1 MMLAA
6 RLLVMILGA
15 IAVAN
20 GQALTGLV
28 RSAEEGP
35 MEGVLVSAQMTKS
48 SSNGTVN
55 TPITITVVTDSTG
68 RYTFPRNRLDPGR
81 YTLRIRA
88 TGYDLPNSEND
99 PGPVDIAAN
108 KTATADLKLAK
119 TKDLAAQLSNA
130 EWLLSMPGPDDQKS
144 FLLNCVNCHR
154 LDFITR
160 SRHTSAEFLQVMERM
175 STYANQSTPLKPQ
188 RRKAQRLLENRGES
202 LRLARERQAAYMSGV
217 NLSAGSTWNYALK
230 TLPRPKAKGTQV
242 IITEYDLPR
251 KTIQPHDVIVDSADI
266 VWYSNFGEQEIGKF
280 DPRTG
285 KLTEYSVPIT
295 KPGWPLGELGLRA
308 DRQGNLWFG
317 VSFQATVAK
326 FDPKTEKFQMFP
338 LTGEFNQDM
347 TQVNMASP
355 QSSHVDGK
363 VWLQNNGFAMIH
375 RLDPA
380 TGKFEDFAPFK
391 DAKEGENHNIY
402 DVIPDSHNNAYF
414 TDFYAEHIGRIDAK
428 TGQIKLFPTPT
439 RASAPRR
446 AQMDAEDRLWIGEYR
461 GNRIAM
467 FDTKTERFTE
477 WEAPT
482 PFSAPYDVTL
492 DKQGY
497 AWTGSMSS
505 DRVLRLDPKSGQF
518 TEYLM
523 PRFTNI
529 RRVFVDNSGPK
540 PVLWIGNNHGASI
553 LKVEPLDE

>member
-1 MMLAA
+1 MQAA
-6 RLLVMILGA
+6 RRIVWIAAVLGILEVGH
-15 IAVAN
+15 

-35 MEGVLVSAQMTKS
+35 MEGVLVSAQR
-48 SSNGTVN
+48 VN
-55 TPITITVVTDSTG
+55 TPVTVTVVSDASG
-68 RYTFPRNRLDPGR
+68 RYSFPRTRLEPGR

-88 TGYDLPNSEND
+88 TGYDLDD
-99 PGPVDIAAN
+99 PGPVEITAA
-108 KTATADLKLAK
+108 KTASADLKLAK
-119 TKDLAAQLSNA
+119 TKDLASQLSNA

-160 SRHTSAEFLQVMERM
+160 SRHTSAEFIQVMERM
-175 STYANQSTPLKPQ
+175 GGYANSATPLKPQ
-188 RRKAQRLLENRGES
+188 RRKAERLLEDRGES
-202 LRLARERQAAYMSGV
+202 RRLARERQAAYMSTV
-217 NLSAGSTWNYALK
+217 NLRTGPTWNYDLK
-230 TLPRPKAKGTQV
+230 TLPRPQGKGTQV
-242 IITEYDLPR
+242 IVTEYDLPR
-251 KTIQPHDVIVDSADI
+251 KTIQPHDVIVDSAGI

-280 DPRTG
+280 DPKTAR
-285 KLTEYSVPIT
+285 LTEFTIPVT
-295 KPGWPLGELGLRA
+295 KPGWPLGELGLRS

-317 VSFQATVAK
+317 VSFQATIAK

-338 LTGEFNQDM
+338 LAGEFNKDM
-347 TQVNMASP
+347 TQINMASP

-428 TGQIKLFPTPT
+428 TGKISLFPTPT

-461 GNRIAM
+461 GNRIGM
-467 FDTKTERFTE
+467 FDTKTERFKE

-553 LKVEPLDE
+553 VKVEPLDE

>member
-1 MMLAA
+1 MMHAA
-6 RLLVMILGA
+6 RHLAL
-15 IAVAN
+15 IAAFFGIVN

-28 RSAEEGP
+28 RSTEEGP
-35 MEGVLVSAQMTKS
+35 LEGVLVSAQR
-48 SSNGTVN
+48 VN
-55 TPITITVVTDSTG
+55 TPVSVTVVSDTSG
-68 RYTFPRNRLDPGR
+68 RYSFPGARLEPGR
-81 YTLRIRA
+81 YTIRVRA
-88 TGYDLPNSEND
+88 TGYDLQDS
-99 PGPVDIAAN
+99 GTVDIAAG
-108 KTATADLKLAK
+108 KTASADLKLTK
-119 TKDLAAQLSNA
+119 TKDLASQLSNA
-130 EWLLSMPGPDDQKS
+130 EWLLSMPGSDDQKS

-160 SRHTSAEFLQVMERM
+160 SRHTSAEFIQVMERM

-188 RRKAQRLLENRGES
+188 RRKAERLLEDHGES
-202 LRLARERQAAYMSGV
+202 RRLAREHQAAYLSTV
-217 NLSAGSTWNYALK
+217 NLSAGPAWKYGLK
-230 TLPRPKAKGTQV
+230 TLPRPKGKGTQV

-251 KTIQPHDVIVDSADI
+251 KTIQPHDVIVDPGGI

-280 DPRTG
+280 DPKTG
-285 KLTEYSVPIT
+285 KLTEFSIPVT
-295 KPGWPLGELGLRA
+295 KPGWPLGELGLRS
-308 DRQGNLWFG
+308 DFQGNLWFG

-326 FDPKTEKFQMFP
+326 FDPKTERFQTFP
-338 LTGEFNQDM
+338 LTGEFNKDM

-375 RLDPA
+375 RLDPS
-380 TGKFEDFAPFK
+380 TGKFEDFTPFK

-428 TGQIKLFPTPT
+428 TGAIKLWPTPT
-439 RASAPRR
+439 QGSAPRR
-446 AQMDAEDRLWIGEYR
+446 AQMDGEDRLWIGEYR
-461 GNRIAM
+461 GNRVAM
-467 FDTKTERFTE
+467 FDTKSERFKE

-482 PFSAPYDVTL
+482 PFSAPYDVAL
-492 DKQGY
+492 DKNGF

-529 RRVFVDNSGPK
+529 RRVFVDNSGAK

-553 LKVEPLDE
+553 VKVEPLDE

>member
-1 MMLAA
+1 MMQSARPVVLIVAVLASF
-6 RLLVMILGA
+6 GF
-15 IAVAN
+15 AN
-20 GQALTGLV
+20 GQSLTGQV
-28 RSAEEGP
+28 RSPEGP
-35 MEGVLVSAQMTKS
+35 LEGVLVSAQR
-48 SSNGTVN
+48 VN
-55 TPITITVVTDSTG
+55 TPVTVTVVSDVTG
-68 RYTFPRNRLDPGR
+68 KYSFPRNRLDPGR
-81 YTLRIRA
+81 YTLHIRA
-88 TGYDLPNSEND
+88 TGYDLEDS
-99 PGPVDIAAN
+99 GPVEITAG
-108 KTATADLKLAK
+108 KTASADLTLAK
-119 TKDLAAQLSNA
+119 TKDLSAQLSNA

-160 SRHTSAEFLQVMERM
+160 SRHTSAEFIQVMERM

-188 RRKAQRLLENRGES
+188 RRKAERLLEDRGES
-202 LRLARERQAAYMSGV
+202 RRLARERQAAYMSTV
-217 NLSAGSTWNYALK
+217 NLKAGSAQPASWNYDLK
-230 TLPRPKAKGTQV
+230 TLPRPTGKGTQV

-251 KTIQPHDVIVDSADI
+251 KTIQPHDVIVDSAGI
-266 VWYSNFGEQEIGKF
+266 VWYSNFGEQEIGRF
-280 DPRTG
+280 DPRTA
-285 KLTEYSVPIT
+285 KLTEFSIPVT
-295 KPGWPLGELGLRA
+295 KPGWPVGELGLRA

-326 FDPKTEKFQMFP
+326 FDPKTERFQTFP
-338 LTGEFNQDM
+338 LTGEFNRDM

-363 VWLQNNGFAMIH
+363 IWLQNNGFAMIH

-391 DAKEGENHNIY
+391 GSKEGENHNIY
-402 DVIPDSHNNAYF
+402 DVIPDSHNNVYF

-428 TGQIKLFPTPT
+428 TGQIRLFPTPT

-446 AQMDAEDRLWIGEYR
+446 AQMDSEDRLWIGEYR

-467 FDTKTERFTE
+467 FDTKTEHFTE

-482 PFSAPYDVTL
+482 PFSAPYDVAL

-505 DRVLRLDPKSGQF
+505 DRVLRLDPRSGQF

>member
-1 MMLAA
+1 MMHAA
-6 RLLVMILGA
+6 RHLAL
-15 IAVAN
+15 IAAFFGIVN

-28 RSAEEGP
+28 RSTEEGP
-35 MEGVLVSAQMTKS
+35 VEGVLVSAQR
-48 SSNGTVN
+48 VN
-55 TPITITVVTDSTG
+55 TPVTVTVGSDTSG
-68 RYTFPRNRLDPGR
+68 RYSFPGARLEPGR
-81 YTLRIRA
+81 YTIRVRA
-88 TGYDLPNSEND
+88 TGYDLQDS
-99 PGPVDIAAN
+99 GTVDIAAG
-108 KTATADLKLAK
+108 KTASADLKLTK
-119 TKDLAAQLSNA
+119 TKDLASQLSNA
-130 EWLLSMPGPDDQKS
+130 EWLLSMPGSDDQKS

-160 SRHTSAEFLQVMERM
+160 SRHTSAEFIQVMERM
-175 STYANQSTPLKPQ
+175 SAYANQSTPLKPQ
-188 RRKAQRLLENRGES
+188 RRKAERLLEDRGES
-202 LRLARERQAAYMSGV
+202 RRLAREHQAAYLSTV
-217 NLSAGSTWNYALK
+217 NLSAGPAWKYGLK
-230 TLPRPKAKGTQV
+230 TLPRPKGKGTQV

-251 KTIQPHDVIVDSADI
+251 KTIQPHDVIVDPGGI

-280 DPRTG
+280 DPKTG
-285 KLTEYSVPIT
+285 KLTEFSIPVT
-295 KPGWPLGELGLRA
+295 KPGWPLGELGLRS
-308 DRQGNLWFG
+308 DFQGNLWFG

-326 FDPKTEKFQMFP
+326 FDPKTERFQTFP
-338 LTGEFNQDM
+338 LTGEFNKDM

-375 RLDPA
+375 RLDPS

-428 TGQIKLFPTPT
+428 TGAIKLWPTPT
-439 RASAPRR
+439 HGSAPRR
-446 AQMDAEDRLWIGEYR
+446 AQMDGEDRLWIGEYR
-461 GNRIAM
+461 GNRVAM
-467 FDTKTERFTE
+467 FDTKSERFKE

-482 PFSAPYDVTL
+482 PFSAPYDVAL
-492 DKQGY
+492 DKNGF

-529 RRVFVDNSGPK
+529 RRVFVDNSGAK

-553 LKVEPLDE
+553 VKVEPLDE

>member
-1 MMLAA
+1 MQAA
-6 RLLVMILGA
+6 RRIVWIAAVLGILEVGH
-15 IAVAN
+15 

-35 MEGVLVSAQMTKS
+35 MEGVLVSAQR
-48 SSNGTVN
+48 VN
-55 TPITITVVTDSTG
+55 TPVTVTVVSDASG
-68 RYTFPRNRLDPGR
+68 RYSFPRTRLEPGR

-88 TGYDLPNSEND
+88 TGYDLDD
-99 PGPVDIAAN
+99 PGPVEITAA
-108 KTATADLKLAK
+108 KTASADLKLAK
-119 TKDLAAQLSNA
+119 TKDLASQLSNA

-160 SRHTSAEFLQVMERM
+160 SRHTSAEFIQVMERM
-175 STYANQSTPLKPQ
+175 GGYANSATPLKPQ
-188 RRKAQRLLENRGES
+188 RLKAEHLLEDRGES
-202 LRLARERQAAYMSGV
+202 RRLARERQAAYMSTV
-217 NLSAGSTWNYALK
+217 NLRAGPTWNYDLK
-230 TLPRPKAKGTQV
+230 TLPRPKGNGTQV

-251 KTIQPHDVIVDSADI
+251 KTIQPHDVIVDSAGI

-280 DPRTG
+280 DPKTAR
-285 KLTEYSVPIT
+285 LTEFTIPVT
-295 KPGWPLGELGLRA
+295 KPGWPLGELGLRS

-317 VSFQATVAK
+317 VSFQATIAK

-338 LTGEFNQDM
+338 LAGEFNKDM
-347 TQVNMASP
+347 TQINMASP

-428 TGQIKLFPTPT
+428 TGKISLFPTPT

-461 GNRIAM
+461 GNRIGM
-467 FDTKTERFTE
+467 FDTKTERFKE

-553 LKVEPLDE
+553 VKVEPLDE

>member
-1 MMLAA
+1 MMHAA
-6 RLLVMILGA
+6 RHLAL
-15 IAVAN
+15 IAAFFGIVN

-28 RSAEEGP
+28 RSTEEGP
-35 MEGVLVSAQMTKS
+35 LEGVLVSAQR
-48 SSNGTVN
+48 VN
-55 TPITITVVTDSTG
+55 TPVTVTVVSDTSG
-68 RYTFPRNRLDPGR
+68 RYSFPGARLEPGR
-81 YTLRIRA
+81 YTIRVRA
-88 TGYDLPNSEND
+88 TGYDLQDS
-99 PGPVDIAAN
+99 GTVDIAAG
-108 KTATADLKLAK
+108 KTASADLKLTK
-119 TKDLAAQLSNA
+119 TKDLASQLSNA
-130 EWLLSMPGPDDQKS
+130 EWLLSMPGSDDQKS

-160 SRHTSAEFLQVMERM
+160 SRHTSAEFIQVMERM
-175 STYANQSTPLKPQ
+175 SAYANQSTPLKPQ
-188 RRKAQRLLENRGES
+188 RRKAERLLEDRGES
-202 LRLARERQAAYMSGV
+202 RRLAREHQAAYLSTV
-217 NLSAGSTWNYALK
+217 NLSAGPAWKYGLK
-230 TLPRPKAKGTQV
+230 TLPRPKGKGTQV

-251 KTIQPHDVIVDSADI
+251 KTIQPHDVIVDPGGI

-280 DPRTG
+280 DPETG
-285 KLTEYSVPIT
+285 KLTEFSIPVT
-295 KPGWPLGELGLRA
+295 KPGWPLGELGLRS
-308 DRQGNLWFG
+308 DFQGNLWFG

-326 FDPKTEKFQMFP
+326 FDPKTERFQTFP
-338 LTGEFNQDM
+338 LTGEFNKDM

-375 RLDPA
+375 RLDPS

-428 TGQIKLFPTPT
+428 TGAIKLWPTPT
-439 RASAPRR
+439 HGSAPRR
-446 AQMDAEDRLWIGEYR
+446 AQMDGEDRLWIGEYR
-461 GNRIAM
+461 GNRVAM
-467 FDTKTERFTE
+467 FDTKSERFKE

-482 PFSAPYDVTL
+482 PFSAPYDVAL
-492 DKQGY
+492 DKNGF

-529 RRVFVDNSGPK
+529 RRVFVDNSGAK

-553 LKVEPLDE
+553 VKVEPLDE

>member
-1 MMLAA
+1 MMHAA
-6 RLLVMILGA
+6 RHLAL
-15 IAVAN
+15 IAAFFGIVN

-28 RSAEEGP
+28 RSTEEGP
-35 MEGVLVSAQMTKS
+35 LEGVLVSAQR
-48 SSNGTVN
+48 VN
-55 TPITITVVTDSTG
+55 TPVSVTVVSDTSG
-68 RYTFPRNRLDPGR
+68 RYSFPGARLEPGR
-81 YTLRIRA
+81 YTIRVRA
-88 TGYDLPNSEND
+88 TGYDLQDS
-99 PGPVDIAAN
+99 GTVDIAAG
-108 KTATADLKLAK
+108 KTASADLKLTK
-119 TKDLAAQLSNA
+119 TKDLASQLSNA
-130 EWLLSMPGPDDQKS
+130 EWLLSMPGSDDQKS

-160 SRHTSAEFLQVMERM
+160 SRHTSAEFIQVMERM

-188 RRKAQRLLENRGES
+188 RRKAERLLEDRGES
-202 LRLARERQAAYMSGV
+202 RRLAREHQAAYLSTV
-217 NLSAGSTWNYALK
+217 NLSAGPAWKYGLK
-230 TLPRPKAKGTQV
+230 TLPRPKGKGTQV

-251 KTIQPHDVIVDSADI
+251 KTIQPHDVIVDPGGI

-280 DPRTG
+280 DPKTG
-285 KLTEYSVPIT
+285 KLTEFSIPVT
-295 KPGWPLGELGLRA
+295 KPGWPLGELGLRS
-308 DRQGNLWFG
+308 DFQGNLWFG

-326 FDPKTEKFQMFP
+326 FDPKTERFQTFP
-338 LTGEFNQDM
+338 LTGEFNKDM

-375 RLDPA
+375 RLDPS

-428 TGQIKLFPTPT
+428 TGAIKLWPTPT
-439 RASAPRR
+439 HGSAPRR
-446 AQMDAEDRLWIGEYR
+446 AQMDGEDRLWIGEYR
-461 GNRIAM
+461 GNRVAM
-467 FDTKTERFTE
+467 FDTKSERFKE

-482 PFSAPYDVTL
+482 PFSAPYDVAL
-492 DKQGY
+492 DKNGF

-529 RRVFVDNSGPK
+529 RRVFVDNSGAK

-553 LKVEPLDE
+553 VKVEPLDE

>member
-1 MMLAA
+1 MMHAA
-6 RLLVMILGA
+6 RHLAL
-15 IAVAN
+15 IAAFFGIVN

-28 RSAEEGP
+28 RSTEEGP
-35 MEGVLVSAQMTKS
+35 LEGVLVSAQR
-48 SSNGTVN
+48 VN
-55 TPITITVVTDSTG
+55 TPVTVTVVSDTSG
-68 RYTFPRNRLDPGR
+68 RYSFPGARLEPGR
-81 YTLRIRA
+81 YTIRVRA
-88 TGYDLPNSEND
+88 TGYDLQDS
-99 PGPVDIAAN
+99 GTVDIAAG
-108 KTATADLKLAK
+108 KTASADLKLTK
-119 TKDLAAQLSNA
+119 TKDLASQLSNA
-130 EWLLSMPGPDDQKS
+130 EWLLSMPGSDDQKS

-160 SRHTSAEFLQVMERM
+160 SRHTSAEFIQVMERM
-175 STYANQSTPLKPQ
+175 SAYANQSTPLKPQ
-188 RRKAQRLLENRGES
+188 RRKAERLLEDRGES
-202 LRLARERQAAYMSGV
+202 RRLAREHQAAYLSTV
-217 NLSAGSTWNYALK
+217 NLSAGPAWKYGLK
-230 TLPRPKAKGTQV
+230 TLPRPKGKGTQV

-251 KTIQPHDVIVDSADI
+251 KTIQPHDVIVDPGGI

-280 DPRTG
+280 DPETG
-285 KLTEYSVPIT
+285 KLTEFSIPVT
-295 KPGWPLGELGLRA
+295 KPGWPLGELGLRS
-308 DRQGNLWFG
+308 DFQGNLWFG

-326 FDPKTEKFQMFP
+326 FDPKTERFQTFP
-338 LTGEFNQDM
+338 LTGEFNKDM

-375 RLDPA
+375 RLDPS

-428 TGQIKLFPTPT
+428 TGAIKLWPTPT
-439 RASAPRR
+439 HGSAPRR
-446 AQMDAEDRLWIGEYR
+446 AQMDGEDRLWIGEYR
-461 GNRIAM
+461 GNRVAM
-467 FDTKTERFTE
+467 FDTKSERFKE

-482 PFSAPYDVTL
+482 PFSAPYDVAL
-492 DKQGY
+492 DKNGF
-497 AWTGSMSS
+497 AWIGSMSS

-529 RRVFVDNSGPK
+529 RRVFVDNSGAK

-553 LKVEPLDE
+553 VKVEPLDE

>member
-1 MMLAA
+1 MMRSALPIMWVAA
-6 RLLVMILGA
+6 VLGA
-15 IAVAN
+15 IGLAH

-35 MEGVLVSAQMTKS
+35 MEGVLVSAQR
-48 SSNGTVN
+48 VN
-55 TPITITVVTDSTG
+55 TPVTITVVTDAAG
-68 RYTFPRNRLDPGR
+68 RYSFPRTRLDPGR

-88 TGYDLPNSEND
+88 TGFELED
-99 PGPVDIAAN
+99 PGPIDIAAG
-108 KTATADLKLAK
+108 KTTSADLKLAK
-119 TKDLAAQLSNA
+119 AKDLASQLSNA

-160 SRHTSAEFLQVMERM
+160 SRHTSAEFIQVMERM

-188 RRKAQRLLENRGES
+188 HRKAERLLEDRGES
-202 LRLARERQAAYMSGV
+202 RRLARERQADYMSTV
-217 NLSAGSTWNYALK
+217 NLRTGPTWNYDLK
-230 TLPRPKAKGTQV
+230 TLPRPKGKGTQV

-251 KTIQPHDVIVDSADI
+251 KTIQPHDVIVDAAGI

-280 DPRTG
+280 DPKTS
-285 KLTEYSVPIT
+285 KLTEFSIPVT

-326 FDPKTEKFQMFP
+326 FDPKTERFQLFP
-338 LTGEFNQDM
+338 LTGEFNKDM
-347 TQVNMASP
+347 SQVNMASP

-428 TGQIKLFPTPT
+428 TGAIKLWPTPT
-439 RASAPRR
+439 HGSAPRR

-467 FDTKTERFTE
+467 LDTKMPDTNTERFKE

-553 LKVEPLDE
+553 VKVEPLDE

>member
-1 MMLAA
+1 MMHAA
-6 RLLVMILGA
+6 RHLAL
-15 IAVAN
+15 IAAFFGIVN

-28 RSAEEGP
+28 RSTEEGP
-35 MEGVLVSAQMTKS
+35 VEGVLVSAQR
-48 SSNGTVN
+48 VN
-55 TPITITVVTDSTG
+55 TPVTVTVVSDTSG
-68 RYTFPRNRLDPGR
+68 RYSFPGARLEPGR
-81 YTLRIRA
+81 YTIRVRA
-88 TGYDLPNSEND
+88 TGYDLQDS
-99 PGPVDIAAN
+99 GTVDIAAG
-108 KTATADLKLAK
+108 KTASADLKLTK
-119 TKDLAAQLSNA
+119 TKDLASQLSNA
-130 EWLLSMPGPDDQKS
+130 EWLLSMPGSDDQKS

-160 SRHTSAEFLQVMERM
+160 SRHTSAEFIQVMERM
-175 STYANQSTPLKPQ
+175 SAYANQSTPLKPQ
-188 RRKAQRLLENRGES
+188 RRKAERLLEDRGES
-202 LRLARERQAAYMSGV
+202 RRLAREHQAAYLSTV
-217 NLSAGSTWNYALK
+217 NLSAGPAWKYGLK
-230 TLPRPKAKGTQV
+230 TLPRPKGKGTQV

-251 KTIQPHDVIVDSADI
+251 KTIQPHDVIVDPGGI

-280 DPRTG
+280 DPETG
-285 KLTEYSVPIT
+285 KLTEFSIPVT
-295 KPGWPLGELGLRA
+295 KPGWPLGELGLRS
-308 DRQGNLWFG
+308 DFQGNLWFG

-326 FDPKTEKFQMFP
+326 FDPKTERFQTFP
-338 LTGEFNQDM
+338 LTGEFNKDM

-375 RLDPA
+375 RLDPS

-428 TGQIKLFPTPT
+428 TGAIKLWPTPT
-439 RASAPRR
+439 HGSAPRR
-446 AQMDAEDRLWIGEYR
+446 AQMDGEDRLWIGEYR
-461 GNRIAM
+461 GNRVAM
-467 FDTKTERFTE
+467 FDTKSERFKE

-482 PFSAPYDVTL
+482 PFSAPYDVAL
-492 DKQGY
+492 DKNGF

-529 RRVFVDNSGPK
+529 RRVFVDNSGAK

-553 LKVEPLDE
+553 VKVEPLDE